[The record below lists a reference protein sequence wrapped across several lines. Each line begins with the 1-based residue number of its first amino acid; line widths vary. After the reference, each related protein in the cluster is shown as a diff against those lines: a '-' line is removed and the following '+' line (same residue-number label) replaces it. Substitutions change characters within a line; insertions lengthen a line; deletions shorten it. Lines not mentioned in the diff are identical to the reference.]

1 MSGKRRSVRFPSRSF
16 ERLNPAAPIGVFD
29 SGVGGL
35 SVLRA
40 ARAELPHE
48 NFVYFADSAFAP
60 YGDKSD
66 AYVIERSER
75 IGAWFVAQGV
85 KAIVVACNTATAIA
99 VQTLRANVDLPIVGV
114 EPGLKPA
121 LTMTRTA
128 KVGVLATAATLAS
141 KRYADLLARVRRD
154 APGVEFIGQVGNGW
168 VELVERGELTST
180 QTQTQQTIINVIT
193 PLVARGCDTLVLGCT
208 HYPFLAP
215 LIRAAAPSAKIV
227 DTAPAIA
234 RELAR
239 RINESR
245 AAHQS
250 MPDRSLRFVTTGNV
264 TQSERV
270 VRAMLADTFNV
281 ESVQSVSV

>member
-1 MSGKRRSVRFPSRSF
+1 VSGKRRSVRFPSRSF

-35 SVLRA
+35 SVLLA
-40 ARAELPHE
+40 SRAELPRE

-66 AYVIERSER
+66 AYIIERSER
-75 IGAWFVAQGV
+75 IGAWFVAQGA

-141 KRYADLLARVRRD
+141 KRYADLLARVQRD
-154 APGVEFIGQVGNGW
+154 APGVEFIGQVGSGW

-180 QTQTQQTIINVIT
+180 QTQQTIINVIA
-193 PLVARGCDTLVLGCT
+193 PLVERGCDTLVLGCT
-208 HYPFLAP
+208 HYAFLAP
-215 LIRAAAPSAKIV
+215 LIHAAAPSATIV

-245 AAHQS
+245 ATHHS

>member
-1 MSGKRRSVRFPSRSF
+1 MHPTKSDP
-16 ERLNPAAPIGVFD
+16 LNFAVPIGIFD

-40 ARAELPHE
+40 ARDVLPQE
-48 NFVYFADSAFAP
+48 NFIYFADSGFAP

-75 IGAWFVAQGV
+75 IGVWFVAQGA

-99 VQTLRANVDLPIVGV
+99 VQTLRANVDLPIIGV

-121 LTMTRTA
+121 IAVTRTG

-141 KRYADLLARVRRD
+141 KRYADLLARIQAD
-154 APGVEFIGQVGNGW
+154 APHIEFHEQVGGGW
-168 VELVERGELTST
+168 VELVERGELTS
-180 QTQTQQTIINVIT
+180 QRARRTIADVIA
-193 PLVARGCDTLVLGCT
+193 PLVEQGCDTLVLGCT

-215 LIRAAAPSAKIV
+215 AIQSAAPNATIV

-234 RELAR
+234 RELTR
-239 RINESR
+239 RI
-245 AAHQS
+245 AAS
-250 MPDRSLRFVTTGNV
+250 SAARDGEPNGTLRLVTTGDAEGSAKVV
-264 TQSERV
+264 T
-270 VRAMLADTFNV
+270 AMLGADFLF
-281 ESVQSVSV
+281 ESMTYS

>member
-1 MSGKRRSVRFPSRSF
+1 M
-16 ERLNPAAPIGVFD
+16 NPAAPIGVFD

-168 VELVERGELTST
+168 VELVERGELTSPHA
-180 QTQTQQTIINVIT
+180 QRTIANAIT
-193 PLVARGCDTLVLGCT
+193 PLLERGCDTLVLGCT

-215 LIRAAAPSAKIV
+215 LIRAAAPSATIV

>member
-1 MSGKRRSVRFPSRSF
+1 MHQTNTVRKRTLQELIS
-16 ERLNPAAPIGVFD
+16 AAPIGVFD

-40 ARAELPHE
+40 ARTELPQE
-48 NFVYFADSAFAP
+48 NFIYFADSGYAP

-66 AYVIERSER
+66 SYVTERSER
-75 IGAWFVAQGV
+75 IGAWFVAQGA

-99 VQTLRANVDLPIVGV
+99 VQTLRRNFAIPIVGV

-121 LTMTRTA
+121 IAATRSG

-141 KRYADLLARVRRD
+141 KRYAYLLARIQID
-154 APGVEFIGQVGNGW
+154 APQIDFIARSGAAW
-168 VELVERGELTST
+168 VELVERGELTSAAA
-180 QTQTQQTIINVIT
+180 QDSIANVVE
-193 PLVARGCDTLVLGCT
+193 PLVALGCDTLVLGCT

-215 LIRAAAPSAKIV
+215 AIQIAAPNATII

-239 RINESR
+239 RIAAQPSNTPGALRLATSGDTQR
-245 AAHQS
+245 AAQ
-250 MPDRSLRFVTTGNV
+250 
-264 TQSERV
+264 V
-270 VRAMLADTFNV
+270 VAAMLGASMAFEAVPDIFV
-281 ESVQSVSV
+281 